1 MQVTYCFL
9 SRSLLRVENKQTAP
23 SNLGDLMFVV
33 LHTDM
38 PSVQGPLPF
47 TALESGWSLQSGW
60 TFVFLSGDIF
70 FCYSFDNCLPK
81 VFVPFSI
88 ILFMDSF
95 ILYII
100 YCCIGGCGSQ
110 KVICKNVFC
119 LPIMD
124 ALGMKAGPVGK
135 CHHQL
140 LPSCQ
145 SDPSIFCYTS
155 SNSDFIFH
163 IIFQVL
169 SSCFGK
175 YSFILLMKVFFSLNI
190 TLSTWLFWSLSFTLE
205 YSFGIYKTFGYM
217 FKNKA

>member
-1 MQVTYCFL
+1 MIWCLWCYRHAFCPGAFTIYGT
-9 SRSLLRVENKQTAP
+9 RIW
-23 SNLGDLMFVV
+23 VV
-33 LHTDM
+33 S
-38 PSVQGPLPF
+38 PV
-47 TALESGWSLQSGW
+47 W

-88 ILFMDSF
+88 ILFMNSF

-100 YCCIGGCGSQ
+100 YCCIGGCESQ
-110 KVICKNVFC
+110 KTICKNVFC

-124 ALGMKAGPVGK
+124 TLGMKPSPVGK
-135 CHHQL
+135 CYHQL

-155 SNSDFIFH
+155 FNSDFIFP

-175 YSFILLMKVFFSLNI
+175 YSFILLVKFF
-190 TLSTWLFWSLSFTLE
+190 FPPE
-205 YSFGIYKTFGYM
+205 HYSFYLVILVSVFHFGVFLWYL
-217 FKNKA
+217 